1 MPRVLTPGAVYVRGL
16 LADEF
21 GIGRESVEWHT
32 IHGAEEDADWKWL
45 KGRLSKPEGFE
56 AVVAA
61 AAMLNRGEF
70 DALIHPGGHGFFS
83 LFGGD
88 QMIGGTLKRFPDLCE
103 PLGNAEAI
111 AAWFKKTK
119 IYPTVHGLQLRADC
133 LDAHPGLADA
143 LVDAFSRGWAASEAR
158 LDGHERELIERERS
172 LLGFDPYRYELGEVQ
187 RHTIEKLMD
196 YLQADGLLQRRFT
209 VEELFPFASRR

>member
-1 MPRVLTPGAVYVRGL
+1 MGGFRQRTLLMRRDGVAVGNLTGRKVLLPRVLTPGAVYVRGL

-21 GIGRESVEWHT
+21 GIAREAVEWHA
-32 IHGAEEDADWKWL
+32 IHGAEEDASWKWL
-45 KGRLSKPEGFE
+45 KSRLDKPEGFE

-88 QMIGGTLKRFPDLCE
+88 QMIGGTLKGFPDLCE

-119 IYPTVHGLQLRADC
+119 IYPTVHGLQLRNDC

-158 LDGHERELIERERS
+158 LDGRERYVVSDNRLAKALEGERAKLFSCDAS
-172 LLGFDPYRYELGEVQ
+172 L
-187 RHTIEKLMD
+187 
-196 YLQADGLLQRRFT
+196 
-209 VEELFPFASRR
+209 